1 MKSKTTVYLLI
12 ASVMVIWGVIAWKL
26 FAPSR
31 TAISTTPPSAPQTV
45 VVSERDTLILG
56 YPDPFLK
63 KQPGVSGSGHTAP
76 PVKKKE
82 PEPQPPKIRE
92 ECQLRYIGHIRQGK
106 VRRCIVESG
115 GAHHS
120 AAMGESVDGFR
131 LAKIFPDS
139 LVFTKDGFSYTV
151 GLSR

>member
-12 ASVMVIWGVIAWKL
+12 AAVMVIWGVIAWKL

-31 TAISTTPPSAPQTV
+31 GEIYTARPPAPETV
-45 VVSERDTLILG
+45 VASERDTLILD

-63 KQPGVSGSGHTAP
+63 KRPGASTHTTVPA
-76 PVKKKE
+76 KKKE

-92 ECQLRYIGHIRQGK
+92 ECQLRYIGHIRRGK

-120 AAMGESVDGFR
+120 VATGESVDGFR

>member
-1 MKSKTTVYLLI
+1 MKSKTTIYLLI
-12 ASVMVIWGVIAWKL
+12 AAVLVIWGVIAWKL

-31 TAISTTPPSAPQTV
+31 VETSIVPPSVPKAAVT
-45 VVSERDTLILG
+45 SDRDTLLLN

-63 KQPGVSGSGHTAP
+63 KQSGASTYTTAP
-76 PVKKKE
+76 AKKKE
-82 PEPQPPKIRE
+82 PEPRLPKIRE

-106 VRRCIVESG
+106 VRSCIVESG
-115 GAHHS
+115 GAHRS
-120 AAMGESVDGFR
+120 VAMGESVDGFR

-139 LVFTKDGFSYTV
+139 LVFTKDGFSYTI

>member
-1 MKSKTTVYLLI
+1 MKSKTTIYVLI
-12 ASVMVIWGVIAWKL
+12 AAVLVIWGVIAWKL
-26 FAPSR
+26 FVPSR
-31 TAISTTPPSAPQTV
+31 VETNTARTSVSKTV
-45 VVSERDTLILG
+45 VASEIDTLMLD

-63 KQPGVSGSGHTAP
+63 KQSGASTSGHTTAP
-76 PVKKKE
+76 GKKKE
-82 PEPQPPKIRE
+82 PEPQLPKIRE
-92 ECQLRYIGHIRQGK
+92 ECQLRYIGHISRGK
-106 VRRCIVESG
+106 VRSCIVESG

-120 AAMGESVDGFR
+120 VAMGESVDGFR

>member
-1 MKSKTTVYLLI
+1 MKSKTTIYVLI
-12 ASVMVIWGVIAWKL
+12 AAVMVIWGVIAWKL

-31 TAISTTPPSAPQTV
+31 VETYAARPSVSNTV
-45 VVSERDTLILG
+45 VASERDTLLLD

-63 KQPGVSGSGHTAP
+63 KQPGVSGSGHTPSSA
-76 PVKKKE
+76 KKKE
-82 PEPQPPKIRE
+82 PKPQLPKIRE

-106 VRRCIVESG
+106 IRRCIVESG

-120 AAMGESVDGFR
+120 VAMGESVDGFR